1 MNTAKKLRRWI
12 KKLEGMQTS
21 MQHVLQEI
29 EEEGDSMTAETL
41 PDISGA
47 YAVIWDY
54 KKGGRPIRAGLSEGL
69 EEPHPAEGV
78 SGKGSSPFDD
88 ILPWRGM
95 QKYSISDMRQHDADV
110 VVNIPEFYYLA
121 FKDKANHK
129 WIWAISPTEQE
140 GFRLH
145 PGSGRYV
152 GRYHTSKGARS
163 IPDASPLVNTN
174 WNDFR
179 ELSQNKGPG
188 WGMMDI
194 VTWSAIQL
202 LYLIEF
208 ADFDSRSCLGSG
220 SKDMENWDPVK
231 MGGTDE
237 AKYHTVKAS
246 GTANQY
252 RWIEDPFSNV
262 FDWIDGFAGSGEGC
276 RIGMESGLAMEDMP
290 KTGIKLADDGWIKN
304 FGYSKKTPWAFIPS
318 KSEGDPDHV
327 QNYVWSWPEG
337 LYPAYVGGYA
347 NDYAYYGFFYMY
359 ASYSA
364 SYTSGSLGSRLQKT

>member
-1 MNTAKKLRRWI
+1 VKI
-12 KKLEGMQTS
+12 KKILKHS
-21 MQHVLQEI
+21 RKLC
-29 EEEGDSMTAETL
+29 ETL
-41 PDISGA
+41 EELAAERAKEEAATIPDLSNS

-69 EEPHPAEGV
+69 EEPRPAEGV

-95 QKYSISDMRQHDADV
+95 KMCSVLGMRQPGADV

-121 FKDKANHK
+121 FKDKVNHK

-140 GFRLH
+140 GFKLH
-145 PGSGRYV
+145 PGSGRCV

-163 IPDASPLVNTN
+163 VPDVEPLTRTS

-188 WGMMDI
+188 WGMIDI
-194 VTWSAIQL
+194 ATWSAIQL

-220 SKDMENWDPVK
+220 SKDVKNWEPVK
-231 MGGTDE
+231 MGGTDD

-276 RIGMESGLAMEDMP
+276 RIGLESGISMEDMK

-304 FGYSKKTPWAFIPS
+304 FGYSNKTNWAFIPS
-318 KSEGDPDHV
+318 KSEEDPDHV
-327 QNYVWSWPEG
+327 PNYVWSWPEG
-337 LYPAYVGGYA
+337 LYPACVGGYYG
-347 NDYAYYGFFYMY
+347 DYAYFGFFYFY
-359 ASYSA
+359 ASSDA
-364 SYTSGSLGSRLQKT
+364 SYTYDFLGSRLQKT